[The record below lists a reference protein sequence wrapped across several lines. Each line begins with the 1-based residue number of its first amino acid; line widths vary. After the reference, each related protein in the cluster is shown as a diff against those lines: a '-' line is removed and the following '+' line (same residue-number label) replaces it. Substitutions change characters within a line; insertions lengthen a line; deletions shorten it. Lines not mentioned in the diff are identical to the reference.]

1 MRAIAWLVIG
11 LVAGGAARL
20 IVGGRD
26 EIGVAGIVM
35 LALAGAVIGGL
46 VGNLVGNLTVG
57 ARDVSTAGLI
67 GSVLGAIAS
76 LVAYRAASARRAA

>member
-1 MRAIAWLVIG
+1 VIG

-46 VGNLVGNLTVG
+46 VGNLTVG